1 MRNGEHW
8 TVQTLARALRAGEC
22 SAREAA
28 LDCLERI
35 TACEPEVH
43 AFLTVTRDEALAAAD
58 RIDARRAAGEELP
71 PLAGIPM
78 AIKDNI
84 CTKGVRTTCASRM
97 LENFIPPY
105 DADAAERLHQAG
117 AVLLGKLNMDE
128 FAMGSD
134 TGTSAFG
141 PTANP
146 LDVSRVPGGSSGG
159 SAAAVAAGEAV
170 FALGSD
176 TGGSVRQPAALCGV
190 VGLRPT
196 YGRISR
202 YGLTGF
208 APSLDQV
215 GLVTRD
221 VPDCAAVLAAVAGF
235 DPRDATSSRVPVDD
249 YLTGIGEGVRGM
261 RAALVRESLEES
273 SPGVRRELLRAAAR
287 LESLGARVDELSL
300 PFLRDMLPAYHI
312 LSSAE
317 ASSNLA
323 RFDGIRYGFSATN
336 ATDWQERIRESRS
349 RGFGREVK
357 RRILLGTFVLTKEQ
371 YGPCY
376 EKARR
381 LKGKTSASLRTALS
395 YYDFL
400 LLPTS
405 PEVAWK
411 REEKR
416 DPVAM
421 YRSDLFVVPASI
433 AGLPALSVP
442 FGMDQGL
449 PVGMQLVGRAF
460 GEKELFRAAHALEEG
475 KA

>member
-1 MRNGEHW
+1 MHNVCGM
-8 TVQTLARALRAGEC
+8 TALGLSAALRRREL

-28 LDCLERI
+28 LACLARMEER
-35 TACEPEVH
+35 EPQLH
-43 AFLTVTRDEALAAAD
+43 AYLTVSRDEALAEADAAD
-58 RIDARRAAGEELP
+58 RRLAAGE
-71 PLAGIPM
+71 PLSLLDGVPM
-78 AIKDNI
+78 AVKDNI
-84 CTKGVRTTCASRM
+84 CTKGVHTTCASRM
-97 LENFIPPY
+97 LGNFIPPY
-105 DADAAERLHQAG
+105 DAGAVSRLGRAG
-117 AVLLGKLNMDE
+117 AVLLGKTNLDE

-146 LDVSRVPGGSSGG
+146 IDPSRVPGGSSGG
-159 SAAAVAAGEAV
+159 SAAAVAAGEAL

-202 YGLTGF
+202 YGLIGF

-215 GLVTRD
+215 GLVTKDAR
-221 VPDCAAVLAAVAGF
+221 DCAAVLAATAGF
-235 DPRDATSSRVPVDD
+235 DPHDATSSRQSSGA
-249 YLTGIGEGVRGM
+249 YLDGIGDGVRGM
-261 RAALVRESLEES
+261 RAALVRESLAEAE
-273 SPGVRRELLRAAAR
+273 PCVRRELLRAVAK

-300 PFLRDMLPAYHI
+300 PFLKDMLPAYHI
-312 LSSAE
+312 LGSAE

-323 RFDGIRYGFSATN
+323 RFDGVRYGFRASGVS
-336 ATDWQERIRESRS
+336 DWRQLIRESRS
-349 RGFGREVK
+349 QGFGLEVK

-371 YGPCY
+371 RDAY

-381 LKGKTSASLRTALS
+381 LRRKTASSMAAALS

-411 REEKR
+411 RGEKR

-433 AGLPALSVP
+433 AGLPAVSVP
-442 FGMDQGL
+442 FGEENGL
-449 PVGMQLVGRAF
+449 PVGVQLVGRAF
-460 GEKELFRAAHALEEG
+460 GEREMLRAACAVEEG
-475 KA
+475 RK